1 MVISETEILEEEE
14 EPKESEA
21 EAETEAGSQIDMP
34 AAEVQYNI
42 VPISPLPA
50 LAVDGSF
57 RGNLLWGGAEGEML
71 EAAGANA
78 SGIITLSLFYPILRH
93 DFSPLLTPYHLLV
106 TAEPWSYGSFF
117 PGS

>member
-1 MVISETEILEEEE
+1 M
-14 EPKESEA
+14 
-21 EAETEAGSQIDMP
+21 
-34 AAEVQYNI
+34 EVSG
-42 VPISPLPA
+42 VT
-50 LAVDGSF
+50 
-57 RGNLLWGGAEGEML
+57 LWGGAEGEML